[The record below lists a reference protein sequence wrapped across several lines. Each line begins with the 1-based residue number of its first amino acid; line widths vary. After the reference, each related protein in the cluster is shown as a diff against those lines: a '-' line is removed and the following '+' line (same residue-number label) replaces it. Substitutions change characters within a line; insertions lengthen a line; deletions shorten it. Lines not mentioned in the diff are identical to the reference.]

1 MQGDGFCCRNIY
13 FSTERSSD
21 ALLASGFVGC
31 LRPNFLHGGMNI
43 LAFSSELT
51 LPTDIFSLSLK
62 SLWHPLLLTLLS
74 DEVFCASLSM
84 SLSAVQ
90 LLLGHLEDDRD
101 SFFQLDFIPRVGIL
115 MPLDHQ
121 VSQ

>member
-1 MQGDGFCCRNIY
+1 MFKTQLSTQG
-13 FSTERSSD
+13 
-21 ALLASGFVGC
+21 
-31 LRPNFLHGGMNI
+31 NI

-74 DEVFCASLSM
+74 DEVFCAPLRM

-90 LLLGHLEDDRD
+90 SLLRHSGDDSD
-101 SFFQLDFIPRVGIL
+101 SFFQLDFIPRVKRK
-115 MPLDHQ
+115 
-121 VSQ
+121 